1 MPTRDQILESL
12 GYPLDRLRPGG
23 TLFDPLAIDG
33 TTVYV
38 SGHVPFDGDELM
50 YKGKVP
56 SQVSVEDAKKAAAL
70 CTANILRAVRNELG
84 SLDHITRVVRI
95 TGFVNSDANFTEQHI
110 VMNGAS
116 KLVREVFGD
125 AGRHARSALG
135 MAQLPLGVA
144 VEVEMILQ
152 CDERR

>member
-1 MPTRDQILESL
+1 MPTRQQLLESG
-12 GYPLDRLRPGG
+12 GYPIDRLITGG
-23 TLFDPLAIDG
+23 TLFDSLAIDG

-38 SGHVPFDGDELM
+38 SGHVPFDGDDLL
-50 YKGKVP
+50 YVGKVP

-70 CTANILRAVRNELG
+70 CTANILRAVHKELG
-84 SLDHITRVVRI
+84 SLERISRVVRI
-95 TGFVNSDANFTEQHI
+95 TGFVNSDPDFTEQHI

-116 KLVREVFGD
+116 KLVREVFGE

-152 CDERR
+152 CEAS

>member
-1 MPTRDQILESL
+1 MPTRDEILESH
-12 GYPLDRLRPGG
+12 GYPLDRLRAGG
-23 TLFDPLAIDG
+23 TLFDSVAIDG
-33 TTVYV
+33 STVYV
-38 SGHVPFDGDELM
+38 SGHVPFDGDDLL

-56 SQVSVEDAKKAAAL
+56 SQVSVEEAKKAAAL
-70 CTANILRAVRNELG
+70 CTANILRAVHRELG
-84 SLDHITRVVRI
+84 SLDRVARVVRI
-95 TGFVNSDANFTEQHI
+95 TGFVNSDADFTEQHI

-116 KLVREVFGD
+116 KLVRDVFGE

-152 CDERR
+152 CKT

>member
-1 MPTRDQILESL
+1 MPTRDEILESL
-12 GYPLDRLRPGG
+12 GYPLDRLRAGG
-23 TLFDPLAIDG
+23 TLFDAVAIDG
-33 TTVYV
+33 NTVYV
-38 SGHVPFDGDELM
+38 SGHVPFDGDDLL

-56 SQVSVEDAKKAAAL
+56 SQVSVDDAKKAAAL
-70 CTANILRAVRNELG
+70 CTANILRAVRKELG
-84 SLDHITRVVRI
+84 SLDRITRVVRI
-95 TGFVNSDANFTEQHI
+95 TGFVNSDADFTEQHI

-116 KLVREVFGD
+116 KLVRDVFGD

-152 CDERR
+152 CKT

>member
-1 MPTRDQILESL
+1 MPTRQELLEAA
-12 GYPLDRLRPGG
+12 GYPIDRLVTGG
-23 TLFDPLAIDG
+23 TLFDSLAVDR

-38 SGHVPFDGDELM
+38 SGHVPFDGDDLL
-50 YKGKVP
+50 YVGKVP

-70 CTANILRAVRNELG
+70 CTANILRAVHKELG
-84 SLDHITRVVRI
+84 SLDRIARVVRI
-95 TGFVNSDANFTEQHI
+95 TGYVNSDPDFTEQHI

-152 CDERR
+152 LAD